1 MSAVTCANCGD
12 NPVTLEADGFD
23 VGWCSKACVAAYIST
38 KNNTNNNNNNNNKLI
53 AAADTENGTG
63 ELGSFADLRSKL
75 ARKPAIN
82 QLAVIRE
89 EFKKV
94 FPVENYPYKVMGFNR
109 AKQGILQLNLDRS
122 VAVALLFSHQ
132 QLNRDFRGPWTDMRG
147 AIIKAP
153 TGAGKT
159 ATMHSILS
167 NYSRELVPLKTPVKF
182 YLKPEEERVTSDKDW
197 LKGRGV
203 RKQDLE
209 LEVMRRKLMSDEKA
223 VRKLTRAELA
233 SRLFESQDD
242 HVNHVLIYVTK
253 TELVPDVRKDF
264 WAQKDR
270 SQAAYTKLMEAN
282 GIRYGRSFAPFKPA
296 VHVMSY
302 KQFDNMLRGKNK
314 AGRNLW
320 AGLDIGAD
328 VNFEQ
333 IDFELEGIQEPSGII
348 VPTAYHRNNEG
359 AWVRGNR
366 THAIESELFGEVR
379 IVYTFNALTTFYPQ
393 TLTEF
398 SEAIRETLQASVPS
412 IVAVKS
418 NNQEA
423 SRRANR
429 TYVSLYFTVEKWSGQ
444 SAPDKPQIDRELR
457 RVQGAAK
464 QKVQQIMR
472 KEKLGTLAGDQL
484 RSLVPASTAQAGRG
498 WTLGQVATGKKKP
511 TYRWVRSDE
520 GDWVFNPMD
529 RVVVGFDEAHLIFN
543 PDKLLAQ
550 ESADADLIITAL
562 KQSEGAR
569 AFFTT
574 ATSDMLDGMRM
585 ADALMQESDERLAKL
600 VDFSQE
606 TSDLLS
612 AIEKN
617 EQRLGN
623 LLAGRISVTTVEGM
637 RDLFPEKKYRSPVS
651 YEISEE
657 HAQNVLAAQELSVQA
672 LMHRINVNLDAFDPA
687 FDIALDS
694 FDPDKLLRTL
704 VLQKPA
710 EGTSAAD
717 PGPFP
722 LGRVLLKKLRDADKS
737 EAKKYGDAELTGRG
751 VMTSSPQDDTL
762 RLVAALMQAVGY
774 QWMYLTEN
782 DIEDSIPAKVRNQRD
797 KGQPIP
803 AEWRSVR
810 WGKAPLDSKA
820 SKEVLSQIEKLTP
833 IYTDVE
839 GEKLPPRFVVL
850 SNALLVKQFGESLKL
865 SETKD
870 FYEQAMRMRNFAL
883 PYRVKNL
890 SEVKRMGLVDEDTL
904 NELRKGNKPILHL
917 FPGTPEAREKAPDF
931 DIFDSAEPFFFIER
945 RKEPRFRKI
954 QLPVDIRNFTVS
966 ELEDFAFKSASLNI
980 RTKSDAKDMILAL
993 FNKGIESMR
1002 KKNLRYILL
1011 GRAYGQGFDVFNVT
1025 DVFNT
1030 EPAPDYATEVQRRGR
1045 FARPGSHASL
1055 SYERWVVSYRT
1066 LYAKFP
1072 PTVEIFN
1079 SRKGF
1084 SDLLESPEV
1093 AGSYAVLHS
1102 IDKDPVELAKRKKI
1116 RKKSLKTGVDLLPY
1130 EAVRIRVEDPNI
1142 TLKRLQLEKV
1152 FNSWAVDLEHNE
1164 VKRDSDSERVYGATN
1179 YVVSGQFVADH
1190 FYGLLENRPAA
1201 QFNEKE
1207 EKERLFEERKSQLTD
1222 ASGSPREPTFDE
1234 YKTILE
1240 QVEQEVLDR
1249 AAMSGEKSAIYDS
1262 YESYVEAFQDIQ
1274 TLSID
1279 RRLAEKPG
1287 ERTLHVVYNG
1297 RRIELSIAR
1306 FEPNEDEI
1314 EPLSLLRA
1322 LTRRGFA
1329 QFDPRFHLESDKP
1342 KPIRAKPSRFASEQS
1357 GDDKEPKRRKE
1368 GSQDLPIVLEG
1379 EAPDIVS
1386 SEFRLPKILI
1396 GADPAT
1402 EAGADEFVSFGTVIE
1417 KTAYADQ
1424 EQEAL
1429 EHTTL
1434 QKLAE
1439 IAQTISYYEDSPPSP
1454 SRQWTRNRYE
1464 ELAAGI
1470 YQRLQGDNRVFNPT
1484 ALKNA
1489 ILELH
1494 RYGVMNWNNAVEL
1507 IAHAVHSITEPPGR
1521 LSAEEKRKLLTRVA
1535 TDMGRLYIIAMRD
1548 SNTAVDMSNFFAV
1561 WDTDNVYEPVLRS
1574 DLILIGYRVAGS
1586 LNFDNSL
1593 ARLTEWIGA
1602 LRKSYRVD
1610 LGPKSAFNVASLLA
1624 TVAQNLG
1631 VQEELTLS
1639 ALINGLSNGKGA
1651 DVAGL
1656 DKASSKRYL
1665 ERISA
1670 LQAQQ
1675 PNIPLATNVL
1685 DAEYAKE
1692 NPKLAR
1698 LASLASMLSVGQ
1710 YTGVFTNPDE
1720 PIDDVLKKILDQSQ
1734 GWWPVDE
1741 LLTIVATS
1749 LGDAD
1754 AMKELSR
1761 ILSKAPT
1768 APIDLLRQKAQSV
1781 KPSQLSS
1788 SLLYQDSEFSD
1799 PRPLYRDK
1807 NKSLFRKTDGGRVFL
1822 SVNEQTDYLR
1832 NGFLSDAW
1840 PRIRF
1845 DEESFQVSRIP
1856 DIDVWLSILQEW
1868 DHFNGLHKT
1877 FFLELKNQQKLPVV
1891 LLRPTEFHDIVE
1903 LLDQNELNAGWI
1915 GKLLTQR
1922 GSDDATVTFVRQLV
1936 LGAEKLGI
1944 NSSTITRLLIKE
1956 GNERRPSYY
1965 ANENPSN
1972 VVLLRLWRVEENAA
1986 EFAIASTNRET
1997 IRAHLKLS
2005 RTQMEEEISKHAV
2018 RLDRPENFFLSVF
2031 DAVQQQRRE
2040 RFIEETTT
2048 TTTSPAEDVMDVG
2061 NARPMAARDA
2071 CLNCGKNIAEGVHCE
2086 CERALYCNR
2095 KCQAMDYENHLQH
2108 CSSIRVGGVDSDAE

>member
-1 MSAVTCANCGD
+1 MSTVTCANCGD

-38 KNNTNNNNNNNNKLI
+38 NNAELI

-75 ARKPAIN
+75 ARNPTNN

-109 AKQGILQLNLDRS
+109 AKQGILQLNIDRS

-182 YLKPEEERVTSDKDW
+182 YLKPEEERITSDKDW
-197 LKGRGV
+197 LKGRNV
-203 RKQDLE
+203 KKPDLE
-209 LEVMRRKLMSDEKA
+209 QEVMRRKLMSDEKA

-333 IDFELEGIQEPSGII
+333 IDFELEGAQEPSSII
-348 VPTAYHRNNEG
+348 VPTAYHRDIES

-393 TLTEF
+393 TLTEI
-398 SEAIRETLQASVPS
+398 SEAVREALQTGVPA
-412 IVAVKS
+412 IVAVTR
-418 NNQEA
+418 NVPETD
-423 SRRANR
+423 RTGNR
-429 TYVSLYFTVEKWSGQ
+429 TYVRLYFTVEKWSGQ
-444 SAPDKPQIDRELR
+444 SAPDKSQIDRDLKR
-457 RVQGAAK
+457 IQSSAKQRVQRIMT
-464 QKVQQIMR
+464 QQ
-472 KEKLGTLAGDQL
+472 KLGRTAGDQL

-498 WTLGQVATGKKKP
+498 WTLGEVATGKKKP
-511 TYRWVRSDE
+511 TYRWVRSDG
-520 GDWVFNPMD
+520 GDWDFNPMD

-585 ADALMQESDERLAKL
+585 ADALMKESDTSLAKL
-600 VDFSQE
+600 VDFGKE
-606 TSDLLS
+606 TADLLDE
-612 AIEKN
+612 IESN
-617 EQRLGN
+617 EKRLGN

-651 YEISEE
+651 YEIAEE

-694 FDPDKLLRTL
+694 FEPDKLLRTL

-710 EGTSAAD
+710 EGAATAD

-954 QLPVDIRNFTVS
+954 QLPVDMRNFTVS
-966 ELEDFAFKSASLNI
+966 ALEDFAFKSASLNI
-980 RTKSDAKDMILAL
+980 RTKSDAKDMILTL
-993 FNKGIESMR
+993 FNRGIESMR

-1055 SYERWVVSYRT
+1055 PYERWVVNYRT

-1072 PTVEIFN
+1072 PTVENFN
-1079 SRKGF
+1079 SQRGF

-1093 AGSYAVLHS
+1093 EGSYAVLNS

-1116 RKKSLKTGVDLLPY
+1116 RRKSLTKGVDLLPY

-1164 VKRDSDSERVYGATN
+1164 IKRDSEGEHVYGATN

-1190 FYGLLENRPAA
+1190 FSRLLEDRPVM
-1201 QFNEKE
+1201 QFDEKE
-1207 EKERLFEERKSQLTD
+1207 EKARLFQERKSQLTD
-1222 ASGSPREPTFDE
+1222 ASGSPREPDFDE
-1234 YKTILE
+1234 YQEIIN
-1240 QVEQEVLDR
+1240 QVTLAVQDR
-1249 AAMSGEKSAIYDS
+1249 AAMTGNTASVYAS
-1262 YESYVEAFQDIQ
+1262 YEAYVSAFQDIQ
-1274 TLSID
+1274 TLNID
-1279 RRLAEKPG
+1279 RRLAEKPE
-1287 ERTLHVVYNG
+1287 ERTLHVFYNG
-1297 RRIELSIAR
+1297 RRIELNISR

-1314 EPLSLLRA
+1314 EPLALLRA
-1322 LTRRGFA
+1322 LARRGFA
-1329 QFDPRFHLESDKP
+1329 QFDPRFHLESEKP
-1342 KPIRAKPSRFASEQS
+1342 KPIRAKQSRSTADEPSDS
-1357 GDDKEPKRRKE
+1357 DKEPKRRKE
-1368 GSQDLPIVLEG
+1368 GSEDLPIVLEG
-1379 EAPDIVS
+1379 EAADIVS

-1396 GADPAT
+1396 GADPAAD
-1402 EAGADEFVSFGTVIE
+1402 AGADEFVSFGTVIE

-1429 EHTTL
+1429 EQITL

-1439 IAQTISYYEDSPPSP
+1439 IARTLNYYEDSPPSP

-1464 ELAAGI
+1464 ELAVGI
-1470 YQRLQGDNRVFNPT
+1470 YQKLQGDNRVFNPT

-1494 RYGVMNWNNAVEL
+1494 RYGIMNWNNAIEL
-1507 IAHAVHSITEPPGR
+1507 IAHALHAIDESPGR

-1548 SNTAVDMSNFFAV
+1548 SNTAVDMASFFRA
-1561 WDTDNVYEPVLRS
+1561 WDTDNVHEPVLRS
-1574 DLILIGYRVAGS
+1574 DLILISYRVAGS

-1593 ARLTEWIGA
+1593 ARLTVWINS
-1602 LRKSYRVD
+1602 LRNSYRVE
-1610 LGPKSAFNVASLLA
+1610 LGSKSAFNVASLLT

-1639 ALINGLSNGKGA
+1639 ALITGLTTGRGA

-1656 DKASSKRYL
+1656 DKAASKRYL
-1665 ERISA
+1665 ERIA
-1670 LQAQQ
+1670 LLQAQQ
-1675 PNIPLATNVL
+1675 PNSPLATDVL

-1692 NPKLAR
+1692 NPKLAKLAT
-1698 LASLASMLSVGQ
+1698 LASTLSAGQ
-1710 YTGVFTNPDE
+1710 YKGVFTDPGTS
-1720 PIDDVLKKILDQSQ
+1720 IDVVLQRVLQQSS
-1734 GWWPVDE
+1734 GAWPAND
-1741 LLTIVATS
+1741 LLSIARAS
-1749 LGDAD
+1749 LGDTD
-1754 AMKELSR
+1754 ATKELIR
-1761 ILSKAPT
+1761 ILANAPT
-1768 APIDLLRQKAQSV
+1768 ASVELLQKKVQNIKS
-1781 KPSQLSS
+1781 SELSS
-1788 SLLYQDSEFSD
+1788 SLLYQDSEFGD
-1799 PRPLYRDK
+1799 FRPLYRDK
-1807 NKSLFRKTDGGRVFL
+1807 NKSLFRKVDGVPSFL
-1822 SVNEQTDYLR
+1822 SVPEQTEYFR
-1832 NGFLSDAW
+1832 NGFLGDAW

-1845 DEESFQVSRIP
+1845 DEENFQVSRIP
-1856 DIDVWLSILQEW
+1856 DIDVWLEMLRDW
-1868 DHFNGLHKT
+1868 DHFDRLGKT
-1877 FFLELKNQQKLPVV
+1877 FFSELKNLQKLPVV
-1891 LLRPTEFHDIVE
+1891 ILRPTEFHDIAE
-1903 LLDQNELNAGWI
+1903 QLDQSELNAGWI

-1922 GSDDATVTFVRQLV
+1922 GPDDNVATFVRELV
-1936 LGAEKLGI
+1936 LGAEKLRVD
-1944 NSSTITRLLIKE
+1944 SSTLTRLLVKE
-1956 GNERRPSYY
+1956 GNERRRTYY
-1965 ANENPSN
+1965 ANESPSN
-1972 VVLLRLWRVEENAA
+1972 AVLLRLWRA
-1986 EFAIASTNRET
+1986 EDNTDTFVLATTYRET

-2005 RTQMEEEISKHAV
+2005 KTQMEEEISKHAV

-2040 RFIEETTT
+2040 RFLEETVT
-2048 TTTSPAEDVMDVG
+2048 PPPEDAMDVG
-2061 NARPMAARDA
+2061 NAQPMPARDT
-2071 CLNCGKNIAEGVHCE
+2071 CLNCRKNITEGVHCE
-2086 CERALYCNR
+2086 CEHALYCNR

-2108 CSSIRVGGVDSDAE
+2108 CSSIRVDGSDSDAE